1 MLDGEIFHGLAEIHI
16 LIATWQP
23 HYNGVRPHSS
33 LCYQAPAPECF
44 VPRSGIV
51 PWAGSPVLEGARAT
65 TSTLASEPS
74 IH

>member
-1 MLDGEIFHGLAEIHI
+1 
-16 LIATWQP
+16 
-23 HYNGVRPHSS
+23 VRPHSS